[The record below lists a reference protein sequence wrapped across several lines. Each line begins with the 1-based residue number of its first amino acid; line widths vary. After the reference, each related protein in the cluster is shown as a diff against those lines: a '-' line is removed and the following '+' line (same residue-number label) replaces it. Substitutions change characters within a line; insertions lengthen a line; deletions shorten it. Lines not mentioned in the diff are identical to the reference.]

1 MDGEFEKLLV
11 SCESERLECLY
22 RRLEKAHEIQDLKDE
37 ATMILEKVRNLLQ
50 NRSDDLL
57 SGYADT
63 LNSISSLECAFM
75 YKQGLKDGIQLGQ
88 LLFDSRK
95 NIDINVKVL

>member
-1 MDGEFEKLLV
+1 MESEFEKLLV
-11 SCESERLECLY
+11 SCEIERLEGLY
-22 RRLEKAHEIQDLKDE
+22 RRLEKSHEINALKCE
-37 ATMILEKVRNLLQ
+37 AAMILEKVRNLLQ
-50 NRSDDLL
+50 NRPDNLL
-57 SGYADT
+57 SAYADT